1 MRITLCVD
9 ALEPQPGG
17 IGRYTWELCKGL
29 VRRSEI
35 SKLEFYGRNSLIAD
49 PSVLLS
55 PGYVPPR
62 RPRWSLR
69 ALRARRLQAALHSDL
84 VHGPNYFLPAGA
96 ETGVVTIHDLSV
108 FRFPETH
115 PAARV
120 RAFERLFS
128 HSLERACHVITDTET
143 IRQELIET
151 FSVRPETVTA
161 VALGVSD
168 RFRPLSDEA
177 GLEAV
182 RAWDLKPHTYGLCI
196 STLEPRKKILEL
208 LSVWRRLPE
217 ALRREFPLVLAGG
230 PGWEN
235 EAIHNAIETGVAEGW
250 LRHLG
255 FVEEAM
261 LPALYAGAALFVYPS
276 SYEGFGLPPLE
287 AMASGVPVIV
297 SNRSCLPEVCG
308 TAARYID
315 PDDEDDFASA
325 VRDSLED
332 AEWRSRA
339 ARMGLERASEFSW
352 DRCVNETL
360 AVYRKVINPL

>member
-1 MRITLCVD
+1 M
-9 ALEPQPGG
+9 
-17 IGRYTWELCKGL
+17 
-29 VRRSEI
+29 
-35 SKLEFYGRNSLIAD
+35 
-49 PSVLLS
+49 
-55 PGYVPPR
+55 
-62 RPRWSLR
+62 
-69 ALRARRLQAALHSDL
+69 
-84 VHGPNYFLPAGA
+84 
-96 ETGVVTIHDLSV
+96 
-108 FRFPETH
+108 
-115 PAARV
+115 
-120 RAFERLFS
+120 
-128 HSLERACHVITDTET
+128 ERASHVITDTET

-182 RAWDLKPHTYGLCI
+182 RAWDLKPHRYGLCI

-208 LSVWRRLPE
+208 LSAWRRLPE

-230 PGWEN
+230 SGWEN

-308 TAARYID
+308 AAARYID
-315 PDDEDDFASA
+315 PDDEEDFASA
-325 VRDSLED
+325 LRDSLED